1 MAKQRFTEFSSK
13 IDGENS
19 VPVLVDLKSV
29 QAVYVWEKGKAAV
42 QISRD
47 IRYLL
52 EQQYEAVKAKV
63 VQYQLEE

>member
-1 MAKQRFTEFSSK
+1 M
-13 IDGENS
+13 
-19 VPVLVDLKSV
+19 PVLVDLKSV
-29 QAVYVWEKGKAAV
+29 QAIYVWEKGKAAI

-63 VQYQLEE
+63 FQYQLEE